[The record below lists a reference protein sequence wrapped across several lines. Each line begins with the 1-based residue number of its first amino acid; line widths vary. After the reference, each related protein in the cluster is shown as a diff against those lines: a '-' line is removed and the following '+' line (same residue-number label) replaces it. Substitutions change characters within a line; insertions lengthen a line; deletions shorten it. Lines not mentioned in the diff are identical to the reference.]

1 MAGENIDFKVRVLG
15 VKQLVE
21 LNKQIQ
27 ATSKELS
34 EKKKALKTDEK
45 GQQENMKS
53 VLQLTD
59 TLKKQRQEFR
69 EGTKQQQKVQTETK
83 KTTSF
88 TMKMATAFGVAQIAV
103 NGLQKVMAFLGNQIK
118 DGITVFKDFDFQ
130 MQKVK
135 AISGATDAE
144 FERLSKTAQALGR
157 TTFFTATQVAELQ
170 TNLSKLGFTADEVLK
185 AQDAALATATATGEN
200 LARTATVMGSAIRGF
215 GLDASEATRVADV
228 MASAFTSSALDIEKF
243 QTAMTKVAP
252 IAKMAG
258 FEIEGTTAILASLT
272 DAGIEASI
280 AGTSLR
286 NIFLRLA
293 DPTSLLSKRL
303 GGSVSSVDELIP
315 KLKEMKDA
323 GINLSD
329 VLEITDKRTAAAFG
343 RMLDSADSVELL
355 TEQLRN
361 SEGAAEAMSEIVG
374 ESLQGAMLRFKSATD
389 GLKIALVDLFGDNLQ
404 KLVDKF
410 AKVFNNLASEKNIK
424 RFAKFAKTVS
434 TLVKAILLYTIG
446 VKASSLATLA
456 LSKILRFIFIP
467 AATGGSKAVALMSV
481 SLKGLKAAIA
491 STGIGLLVVGL
502 GQLAINLMKGKSAI
516 YDVVD
521 AQDEL
526 NKSQKRG
533 REDMENAVQ
542 QTTALA
548 NSKRKLN
555 ELLDKEGNLLN
566 KTAQGQAIYN
576 EKRKRYR
583 LELANINK
591 INKSYNQTLLSEKAT
606 LEDIITSTDSLMSKM
621 KDRMLQDSFQTM
633 SKQYLDQAVNA
644 NLLLDE
650 FTEGVT
656 PLEMQ
661 NNRLLTSF
669 EDVTDEVANA
679 RRAIEFLQDNT
690 NFDTDVSQINQG
702 DFQKLRAARLRDML
716 ESEGM
721 TLDDFAAAIEAG
733 FYEEKTNKISESL
746 QKQMSG
752 GTSIFGAVL
761 KDDKDDPDSLSIG
774 AKREA
779 AIKLHN
785 ENRLLLNQKYKNDVD
800 KLKRITILEEI
811 RHLEVLRD
819 LNNQAGLDLSADNLK
834 IAKKEIELD
843 RLRKQ
848 DDLNL
853 LTQEKINRKN
863 QVDEDHANNLITDLE
878 HKQAMLGLEAWFIG
892 EKANLLAKESQD
904 YLDNQN
910 KKRESDINIIKL
922 EKEAMQERI
931 AAVDELGSVM
941 SSLGNVMGENHILT
955 KIGTKL
961 SQAAAVAKNIET
973 LRTLL
978 QTKADEAATTTSL
991 IKMTAEGG
999 EGVTTQSKLP
1009 FPANIAAMAATLA
1022 VVVSV
1027 LSMFGGSGQSSESVS
1042 NTETMA
1048 AGGGGGGVKF
1058 ANGGLTNGGMFKG
1071 ASHANGG
1078 VKFASGGRI
1087 HEAEGGEAIIN
1098 KRSTNMFKPVLS
1110 AINSYNGNGVKF
1122 ADGGLLNSGE
1132 KFARGGQLSDVQS
1145 LISSSM
1151 PSQQQVVIVESE
1163 VTRTQG
1169 RVSAIESQATF

>member
-286 NIFLRLA
+286 NILLRLA
-293 DPTSLLSKRL
+293 DPTSKLSKRL
-303 GGSVSSVDELIP
+303 GGSVSSVDELLP
-315 KLKEMKDA
+315 RLKEMKDS
-323 GINLSD
+323 GIALSD
-329 VLEITDKRTAAAFG
+329 VLGITDRRTAAAFG

>member
-1 MAGENIDFKVRVLG
+1 M
-15 VKQLVE
+15 
-21 LNKQIQ
+21 
-27 ATSKELS
+27 
-34 EKKKALKTDEK
+34 
-45 GQQENMKS
+45 
-53 VLQLTD
+53 
-59 TLKKQRQEFR
+59 
-69 EGTKQQQKVQTETK
+69 
-83 KTTSF
+83 
-88 TMKMATAFGVAQIAV
+88 
-103 NGLQKVMAFLGNQIK
+103 
-118 DGITVFKDFDFQ
+118 
-130 MQKVK
+130 
-135 AISGATDAE
+135 
-144 FERLSKTAQALGR
+144 
-157 TTFFTATQVAELQ
+157 
-170 TNLSKLGFTADEVLK
+170 
-185 AQDAALATATATGEN
+185 
-200 LARTATVMGSAIRGF
+200 
-215 GLDASEATRVADV
+215 
-228 MASAFTSSALDIEKF
+228 
-243 QTAMTKVAP
+243 
-252 IAKMAG
+252 
-258 FEIEGTTAILASLT
+258 
-272 DAGIEASI
+272 
-280 AGTSLR
+280 
-286 NIFLRLA
+286 
-293 DPTSLLSKRL
+293 
-303 GGSVSSVDELIP
+303 
-315 KLKEMKDA
+315 
-323 GINLSD
+323 
-329 VLEITDKRTAAAFG
+329 
-343 RMLDSADSVELL
+343 
-355 TEQLRN
+355 
-361 SEGAAEAMSEIVG
+361 
-374 ESLQGAMLRFKSATD
+374 
-389 GLKIALVDLFGDNLQ
+389 
-404 KLVDKF
+404 
-410 AKVFNNLASEKNIK
+410 
-424 RFAKFAKTVS
+424 
-434 TLVKAILLYTIG
+434 LYTIG